1 MIGQLVTKNLLVGLQ
16 NGKTNRLAVCYHKE
30 IKNRQSKEFI
40 MTLYSIVGML
50 VIYVILVIGVYWL
63 VTNITFLP
71 RKERDNVKDNTD
83 E

>member
-1 MIGQLVTKNLLVGLQ
+1 
-16 NGKTNRLAVCYHKE
+16 
-30 IKNRQSKEFI
+30 

-50 VIYVILVIGVYWL
+50 VIYIVLVIGVYWL

-71 RKERDNVKDNTD
+71 RKERDTMKDNTD